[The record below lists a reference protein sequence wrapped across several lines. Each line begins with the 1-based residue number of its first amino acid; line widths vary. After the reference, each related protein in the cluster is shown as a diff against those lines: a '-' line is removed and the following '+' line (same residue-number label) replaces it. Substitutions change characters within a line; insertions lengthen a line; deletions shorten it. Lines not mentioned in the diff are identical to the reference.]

1 MELKTRLTKD
11 VYTEFVEYAGNNI
24 PYYEKILKRNLY
36 AGVIAGS
43 VIFLA
48 FGILQLIDGDTTM
61 AIVYFVLTV
70 LFFLT
75 FPRFKFIKR
84 SQIKSLVRSNYNRQV
99 KADIVDPNNDIIVNI
114 KEDGITYEDRGN
126 SSSCSWE
133 AVYRVCKSKNLI
145 IIFVTQASG
154 VTIEK
159 EAFDSEEAF
168 NLCFETCEQFKYE
181 VYMKNKEQ
189 NQN

>member
-11 VYTEFVEYAGNNI
+11 VYTEFVEYAGNHI

-75 FPRFKFIKR
+75 FPRFKFIKK
-84 SQIKSLVRSNYNRQV
+84 KSN
-99 KADIVDPNNDIIVNI
+99 
-114 KEDGITYEDRGN
+114 
-126 SSSCSWE
+126 
-133 AVYRVCKSKNLI
+133 
-145 IIFVTQASG
+145 
-154 VTIEK
+154 
-159 EAFDSEEAF
+159 
-168 NLCFETCEQFKYE
+168 
-181 VYMKNKEQ
+181 
-189 NQN
+189 